1 MADFSTNPSLPRIV
15 IRPVDARD
23 FGLLDQRPQA
33 IAGDVDDVSLVGRA
47 QAGDEAAFTLLVNQ
61 RQDQLYRMAWSILR
75 NDADAL
81 DVAQE
86 TCINAWR
93 ELPRLRDPDRFHAWL
108 MRSLVNRARDMLRA
122 RKRSTIREI
131 PLGSDSQAE
140 ARSSGGDFGDELAN
154 ADAIRRAFDRLGPD
168 DRTYIALHYAENR
181 SITEIAAL
189 VGAPGGTVKWRL
201 SRARRALE
209 RQLARQDR

>member
-1 MADFSTNPSLPRIV
+1 M
-15 IRPVDARD
+15 DARD
-23 FGLLDQRPQA
+23 FGLLDQGPQA
-33 IAGDVDDVSLVGRA
+33 IAGDLDDVSLVGRA

-86 TCINAWR
+86 TCIKAWR
-93 ELPRLRDPDRFHAWL
+93 ELPRLRDPDKFDAWL

-122 RKRSTIREI
+122 RKRSTVREI
-131 PLGSDSQAE
+131 RMASDSQVE
-140 ARSSGGDFGDELAN
+140 AGSSGGDFGDELAN
-154 ADAIRRAFDRLGPD
+154 ADAIRRAFDRLSAH
-168 DRTYIALHYAENR
+168 DRTYIALHYADDR

-189 VGAPGGTVKWRL
+189 VRAPEGTVKWRL

-209 RQLARQDR
+209 RQLAGQDR